1 MIRVAVCDDEKPAR
15 EYLVS
20 LIRRQGRRC
29 RVLEYGSASGCLA
42 DADAFDLLFL
52 DIGMGDS
59 GCGMDGIALA
69 KQLRSLALDPQP
81 LIVFVTGHE
90 QYVFDA
96 FDVEAFQ
103 YLLKPVDEQ
112 RFAEVFERAAE
123 RVLSRNGRLQ
133 KVDPLVIQYANT
145 SRAIPLDDIYYIES
159 SNHKVV
165 LCLKG
170 EKLAYY
176 AKIGVLEE
184 QLRGRFFRIH
194 KGYLVNL
201 TYVDAYNKTELT
213 LVNGEKLLIS
223 KYKYGEFVKAYLRF
237 VKQGLEDE

>member
-1 MIRVAVCDDEKPAR
+1 MIRVAVCDDEKPVR

-20 LIRRQGRRC
+20 LIQKQGRRC
-29 RVLEYGSASGCLA
+29 RILEYASAPDCLA
-42 DADAFDLLFL
+42 EAEVFDLLFL
-52 DIGMGDS
+52 DIGMEAS
-59 GCGMDGIALA
+59 GCGMDGISLA
-69 KQLRSLALDPQP
+69 KRIRELAIDPQP

-96 FDVEAFQ
+96 FDVNAFQ

-112 RFAEVFERAAE
+112 RFAEVFGRAAE
-123 RVLSRNGRLQ
+123 SVLSRDERFR
-133 KVDPLVIQYANT
+133 KPDPLVIQYANT

-165 LCLKG
+165 IYLKG
-170 EKLAYY
+170 EKCAYY
-176 AKIGVLEE
+176 AKIGALEE

-201 TYVDAYNKTELT
+201 TYVDTYNKTELT

-223 KYKYGEFVKAYLRF
+223 KYKYGAFVKAYLRF